1 MRNYVK
7 SFHCSNIHKV
17 LHRLLQYTAA
27 VHAYISPQPSWF
39 ILGAIL
45 DFGHMVFIS
54 LHFKKQKEIK
64 KKYERKEWKLSEKLE
79 NKSNR
84 NKKN

>member
-7 SFHCSNIHKV
+7 TFHCSNIHKV

-27 VHAYISPQPSWF
+27 VHAYISPQPLWF

-45 DFGHMVFIS
+45 DFSHMVFIS

-64 KKYERKEWKLSEKLE
+64 KKIRKKRMKAFR
-79 NKSNR
+79 KIR
-84 NKKN
+84 K

>member
-7 SFHCSNIHKV
+7 TFHCSNIHKV

-27 VHAYISPQPSWF
+27 VHAYISPRPSWF

-45 DFGHMVFIS
+45 GLGHVVLIS
-54 LHFKKQKEIK
+54 LHFKKLKEIK
-64 KKYERKEWKLSEKLE
+64 KKKCERKE
-79 NKSNR
+79 
-84 NKKN
+84 

>member
-7 SFHCSNIHKV
+7 TFHCSNIHKV

-27 VHAYISPQPSWF
+27 VHAYISPLPSWF

-45 DFGHMVFIS
+45 GLGHVVFIS
-54 LHFKKQKEIK
+54 LHFKKLMEIK
-64 KKYERKEWKLSEKLE
+64 KKKMRKKRMKAFR
-79 NKSNR
+79 KIR
-84 NKKN
+84 K